1 MAQSYVPEGT
11 MIVCNA
17 AKKPMDNTIISNR
30 NPATVLNKEK
40 SAILLNNSDF
50 KLEAAFKCNFNS
62 KFWGG
67 LKMLGAI
74 IAIGAL
80 GILTVATGGTI
91 LFALAAAVAVS
102 AAATS
107 AYSAVR
113 EIVHDCDA
121 TLTSKWMGFHG
132 SVMFNKKN
140 ALLQS
145 STMICVKGGALAI
158 VVDPVLARAAME
170 KIAANNTK
178 EYNAHLNSQIIQGG
192 MFVLSS
198 NGDPRALAF
207 GYPLTVYNYIV
218 GENKKNNE
226 RISEIEDRITGKK
239 NPEEKGT
246 LGTIWGAVPDG
257 EGTFTAGRD
266 VVFGVMTEASYS
278 PEMIT
283 AMANNATIIKAYPAI
298 VRGSLGTQFPMASL
312 RLNSSLYFAAARQ
325 TFNPGVIKSLGS
337 GLAWGVAGAVVDG
350 ASDQYENSIYDDT
363 LKYFTEELMSENKK
377 SKGINIIAN
386 KT

>member
-40 SAILLNNSDF
+40 SAILLNNTDF
-50 KLEAAFKCNFNS
+50 KLEAAFVCNFNS

-74 IAIGAL
+74 VAIGAL
-80 GILTVATGGTI
+80 AILTVATGGTI
-91 LFALAAAVAVS
+91 LFALAAAVAVT

-121 TLTSKWMGFHG
+121 TLTSKWIGFHG
-132 SVMFNKKN
+132 SVKFNKKN

-170 KIAANNTK
+170 KIAANNTE
-178 EYNAHLNSQIIQGG
+178 EYYTHLNSQIIQGG

-198 NGDPRALAF
+198 KGDPRALAF
-207 GYPLTVYNYIV
+207 GYPLTVYNYVV
-218 GENKKNNE
+218 GEDKKNAE
-226 RISEIEDRITGKK
+226 RAREIEGRITGEIQPK
-239 NPEEKGT
+239 EAGV
-246 LGTIWGAVPDG
+246 LGTVWGALPDG
-257 EGTFTAGRD
+257 EGTFNAGRD
-266 VVFGVMTEASYS
+266 AAIGVMTEASYS

-312 RLNSSLYFAAARQ
+312 RLNSSLYFAAAKQ
-325 TFNPGVIKSLGS
+325 TFNPNVLKSLGT
-337 GLAWGVAGAVVDG
+337 GFAWGIAGAVVDG
-350 ASDQYENSIYDDT
+350 ASDQYENSLYDDT
-363 LKYFTEELMSENKK
+363 LKYFQEFLTVQNSK
-377 SKGINIIAN
+377 SKGINVISN
-386 KT
+386 NR